1 MKTSRI
7 SRDTERIIGRI
18 GASGLTNTS
27 HGNSSTPVRRVTRS
41 FSSWALSVANGSE
54 SLSELNSPSG
64 STSVAGD
71 GARLEALSYQQQQ
84 QQQPVRRL
92 SARVKGHDYQV
103 NSSKNNGSMIE
114 SSISTTKSDTSTS
127 RKRKRQPVVSHDDTS
142 ANSSTAVKVKEE
154 ESLLETKTSASVSAT
169 NSPSQVNKP
178 ARKAKR
184 QPAKRIL
191 GADRSILRID
201 PPARWEEMYALT
213 EQMRKRILAPVDT
226 MGCESLAEEKRS
238 PRDKRFQT
246 LVALMLSSQT
256 KDTVTA
262 VAMRNLQ
269 ENLPGV
275 RGTQFLVFNTS
286 EYILTFIIVNLHH
299 VNSQIFDPI

>member
-7 SRDTERIIGRI
+7 SRDTERILGRLSTTSCI
-18 GASGLTNTS
+18 KTS
-27 HGNSSTPVRRVTRS
+27 HDIGHTSVRRITRSSTSR
-41 FSSWALSVANGSE
+41 ALLVANEPKYSNE
-54 SLSELNSPSG
+54 NNSISG
-64 STSVAGD
+64 STSSAGD
-71 GARLEALSYQQQQ
+71 GVGSESQSPQQE
-84 QQQPVRRL
+84 QPVRRL
-92 SARVKGHDYQV
+92 SARVKGYSYQA
-103 NSSKNNGSMIE
+103 NNSKNN
-114 SSISTTKSDTSTS
+114 SSIVGSNTASKFDTSIS
-127 RKRKRQPVVSHDDTS
+127 KKRKRQSTVSQDGTS
-142 ANSSTAVKVKEE
+142 TNVSTTVKVKDEI
-154 ESLLETKTSASVSAT
+154 STT
-169 NSPSQVNKP
+169 NSPSQVKRSP
-178 ARKAKR
+178 RKAKR

-191 GADRSILRID
+191 GADRSILRVD

-226 MGCESLAEEKRS
+226 MGCETLAEEKRS

-275 RGTQFLVFNTS
+275 RR
-286 EYILTFIIVNLHH
+286 TF
-299 VNSQIFDPI
+299 